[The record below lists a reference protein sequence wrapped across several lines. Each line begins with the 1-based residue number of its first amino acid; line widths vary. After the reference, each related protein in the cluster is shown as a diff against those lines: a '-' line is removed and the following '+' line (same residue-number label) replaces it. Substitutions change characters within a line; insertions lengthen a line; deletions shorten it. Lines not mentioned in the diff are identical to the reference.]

1 MDRLKKSRA
10 AWKKFKEL
18 SPAFIVL
25 PLVIVFHFFWGP
37 HPSVDIWRIIS
48 WVLPRFFGYT
58 LFLCLPLYLV
68 KPIYSSILEGR
79 QGFILVDSPRPFEIR
94 WLKHWLFR
102 PFQGIGISFL
112 FATRLLSVIH
122 TISGPALDSSIPFT
136 PGELNVQR
144 FVVAMTITVLISLG
158 LSVLWTFDDLGIR
171 YHNRKDHELKMIGKY
186 VGTIV
191 PLTFGLYGIFNLH
204 IQHAHQLGESPF
216 LHVFRIVINLYPPLV
231 VFAVV
236 HNYFIKKR
244 AKHFSDWVSL
254 TKGGIWQETKKGK
267 QGAEGIDGKEV
278 P

>member
-1 MDRLKKSRA
+1 MDRLERRSA

-25 PLVIVFHFFWGP
+25 PLAVVFNFFWGR
-37 HPSVDIWRIIS
+37 HSSADIWRIIH
-48 WVLPRFFGYT
+48 WVLPRFLGYT

-68 KPIYSSILEGR
+68 KPIYSSILEGG
-79 QGFILVDSPRPFEIR
+79 QGFVRVNTSPPLEIR
-94 WLKHWLFR
+94 WFKHWLFR
-102 PFQGIGISFL
+102 PLQGIGISFL

-122 TISGPALDSSIPFT
+122 TFSGPALDSSIPFT

-144 FVVAMTITVLISLG
+144 FGVAMAITILISLG

-171 YHNRKDHELKMIGKY
+171 YHDRKDHELKMIGKY
-186 VGTIV
+186 VGTMV
-191 PLTFGLYGIFNLH
+191 PLAFGLYGIFSLH
-204 IQHAHQLGESPF
+204 IHHAHQLGESPF
-216 LHVFRIVINLYPPLV
+216 LHVFRIVLILYPPMV

-254 TKGGIWQETKKGK
+254 PKGGIWQESRKGK
-267 QGAEGIDGKEV
+267 PGAQGVDGKEV